1 MADITEV
8 DYIWKN
14 GELVPWAEATCH
26 VLSHSLHYGS
36 GVFEGIRCY
45 KVTDEDKSFVFRLR
59 DHMERLHRSC
69 KIAQIELPYSV
80 DELMDATLEV
90 IRANKLPACYIRPLV
105 YRGYG
110 VMGVDPT
117 GAPVDVVIAVWP
129 WDAYLG
135 ADALENGVAMVH
147 QELNQA
153 LTRSVMDNLWLGR
166 YPKVAGLMVSES
178 VMRKRTREIFE
189 ELDVHVD
196 PKAIM
201 STLPV
206 SQRQMVEI
214 AKAVSYNAKI
224 IVFDEPTS
232 SLTEAEV
239 EHLFR
244 IINMLKERGCGIIY
258 ISHKMD
264 EILRISDEV
273 TIMRDGQWVATRH
286 AKDLTMEEIIKLMVG
301 RELTNRFPPKDNKPG
316 EVILEVEHLAG
327 KYTRLKDASFQLRKG
342 EVLGIAGLDGSG
354 RTEVLENLFGAM
366 TKESGT
372 IRLHGKEIKNKT
384 PREAIKNGFALLT
397 EERRAT
403 GIFGIRDIRDN
414 TVISNLKSYL
424 MGHICLSDK
433 KMREDTDWSIQ
444 AMHIKTP
451 SQSTQIRSLS
461 GGNQQK
467 VIIGRWLL
475 TKPEV
480 LLLDEPTRGI
490 DVGAKYEIYQLILD
504 LAKEE
509 KGVIMVSSEMP
520 ELLGICDRILVM
532 SGGVLAGE
540 VDARNTS
547 QEEILTLAAK
557 YV

>member
-1 MADITEV
+1 
-8 DYIWKN
+8 
-14 GELVPWAEATCH
+14 
-26 VLSHSLHYGS
+26 
-36 GVFEGIRCY
+36 
-45 KVTDEDKSFVFRLR
+45 
-59 DHMERLHRSC
+59 MERPALLEMQNITKEFPGVKALDGVSLTVRPGTVH
-69 KIAQIELPYSV
+69 A
-80 DELMDATLEV
+80 LMGENGAGKSTLMKCLFGIYNKDSGTILLDGKEV
-90 IRANKLPACYIRPLV
+90 NFKSSKE
-105 YRGYG
+105 
-110 VMGVDPT
+110 
-117 GAPVDVVIAVWP
+117 
-129 WDAYLG
+129 
-135 ADALENGVAMVH
+135 ALENGVAMVH

-153 LTRSVMDNLWLGR
+153 LTRTVTDNLWLGR
-166 YPKVAGLMVSES
+166 YPKVGGIVVSEGT
-178 VMRKRTREIFE
+178 MRKRTKEIFDQLE
-189 ELDVHVD
+189 VHVD

-201 STLPV
+201 STMPV

-214 AKAVSYNAKI
+214 AKAVSYNSKI

-232 SLTEAEV
+232 SLTETEV

-244 IINMLKERGCGIIY
+244 IINMLRDKGCGIIY
-258 ISHKMD
+258 ISHKME
-264 EILRISDEV
+264 EILRISDDV
-273 TIMRDGQWVATRH
+273 TIMRDGTWVATRP
-286 AKDLTMEEIIKLMVG
+286 AKELTMDEIIRLMVG
-301 RELTNRFPPKDNKPG
+301 RELTNRFPPKDNVPG

-327 KYTRLKDASFQLRKG
+327 KYTRLKEASFQLHKG
-342 EVLGIAGLDGSG
+342 EILGIAGLDGSG

-366 TKESGT
+366 TRDGGT
-372 IRLHGKEIKNKT
+372 IRIHGREIRNRT
-384 PREAIKNGFALLT
+384 PRESIKNGFALLT

-451 SQSTQIRSLS
+451 SQATQIRSLS

-475 TKPEV
+475 TKPEI

-490 DVGAKYEIYQLILD
+490 DVGAKYEIYQLIID
-504 LAKEE
+504 LAKEG

-520 ELLGICDRILVM
+520 ELLGVCDRILVM
-532 SGGVLAGE
+532 SGGRLAGE
-540 VDARNTS
+540 VDAKNTS

>member
-1 MADITEV
+1 MEQPALLEMRNITKEFPGVKALDDVSLTVRPGTVHALMGENGAGKSTLMKCLFGIYAKDEGTIVLDGKEV
-8 DYIWKN
+8 DFKN
-14 GELVPWAEATCH
+14 SKE
-26 VLSHSLHYGS
+26 
-36 GVFEGIRCY
+36 
-45 KVTDEDKSFVFRLR
+45 
-59 DHMERLHRSC
+59 
-69 KIAQIELPYSV
+69 
-80 DELMDATLEV
+80 
-90 IRANKLPACYIRPLV
+90 
-105 YRGYG
+105 
-110 VMGVDPT
+110 
-117 GAPVDVVIAVWP
+117 
-129 WDAYLG
+129 
-135 ADALENGVAMVH
+135 ALESGVAMVH

-166 YPKVAGLMVSES
+166 YPKVAGIMVSEGI
-178 VMRKRTREIFE
+178 MRGRTGEIFD
-189 ELDVHVD
+189 ELDVRVD

-214 AKAVSYNAKI
+214 AKAVSYNAKV

-244 IINMLKERGCGIIY
+244 IINMLREQGCGIIY

-273 TIMRDGQWVATRH
+273 TIMRDGKWVATRR
-286 AKDLTMEEIIKLMVG
+286 AADLTIEEIIRLMVG
-301 RELTNRFPPKDNKPG
+301 RELTNRFPPKDNVPG

-327 KYTRLKDASFQLRKG
+327 RYTRLKDASFQLRRG

-366 TKESGT
+366 TKASGS
-372 IRLHGKEIKNKT
+372 IRLHGKAIRNRT
-384 PREAIKNGFALLT
+384 PQESIKNGFALLT

-403 GIFGIRDIRDN
+403 GIFGIRDIREN
-414 TVISNLKSYL
+414 TVISNLRSYL
-424 MGHICLSDK
+424 MGGICLSER
-433 KMREDTDWSIQ
+433 KMRQDIQ

-451 SQSTQIRSLS
+451 GQSTQIRSLS

-490 DVGAKYEIYQLILD
+490 DVGAKYEIYQMILD
-504 LAKEE
+504 LAREG

-532 SGGVLAGE
+532 SGGLLAGE

-557 YV
+557 SV

>member
-1 MADITEV
+1 MAQPALLEMRNITKEFPGVKALDGVSLTVRSGTVHALMGENGAGKSTLMKCLFGIYNRDSGSITMDGKDI
-8 DYIWKN
+8 N
-14 GELVPWAEATCH
+14 
-26 VLSHSLHYGS
+26 
-36 GVFEGIRCY
+36 F
-45 KVTDEDKSFVFRLR
+45 KS
-59 DHMERLHRSC
+59 S
-69 KIAQIELPYSV
+69 K
-80 DELMDATLEV
+80 
-90 IRANKLPACYIRPLV
+90 
-105 YRGYG
+105 
-110 VMGVDPT
+110 
-117 GAPVDVVIAVWP
+117 
-129 WDAYLG
+129 
-135 ADALENGVAMVH
+135 DALENGVAMVH

-153 LTRSVMDNLWLGR
+153 LTRTVTDNLWLGR
-166 YPKVAGLMVSES
+166 YPKVGGIMVSES
-178 VMRKRTREIFE
+178 IMRKRTREIFD
-189 ELDVHVD
+189 ELNVHVD
-196 PKAIM
+196 PKAVM

-244 IINMLKERGCGIIY
+244 IIDMLKSRGCGIIY

-264 EILRISDEV
+264 EILRISDDV
-273 TIMRDGQWVATRH
+273 TIMRDGTWVATRP
-286 AKDLTMEEIIKLMVG
+286 AKELTMDEIIRLMVG
-301 RELTNRFPPKDNKPG
+301 RELTNRFPPKENVPAD
-316 EVILEVEHLAG
+316 VILEVEHLSG
-327 KYTRLKDASFQLRKG
+327 KYTRLKEASFQLRQG
-342 EVLGIAGLDGSG
+342 EILGIAGLDGSG
-354 RTEVLENLFGAM
+354 RTEVLENLFGVM
-366 TKESGT
+366 TKDTGT
-372 IRLHGKEIKNKT
+372 ILLHGKEIKNKNA
-384 PREAIKNGFALLT
+384 REAIKNGFALLT

-424 MGHICLSDK
+424 LGGICLSDK
-433 KMREDTDWSIQ
+433 KMKEDTAWAIQ

-451 SQSTQIRSLS
+451 TQSTQIRTLS

-490 DVGAKYEIYQLILD
+490 DVGAKYEIYQLIID
-504 LAKEE
+504 LAKAG

-520 ELLGICDRILVM
+520 ELLGVCDRILVM
-532 SGGVLAGE
+532 SGGRLAGE
-540 VDARNTS
+540 VDAKNTS